1 MYVGRKRKAEP
12 LSGAVRLA
20 FQLRHSPRQCTMQP
34 NMAEHS
40 LSRGMRITSFL
51 SSEQMREQREC
62 AVDVCMCRPLE
73 EMSKQVEIF
82 PLLI

>member
-1 MYVGRKRKAEP
+1 MYVGCNRKAEP
-12 LSGAVRLA
+12 LSGAVRLV
-20 FQLRHSPRQCTMQP
+20 FLLRHSPRQCTMQP

-40 LSRGMRITSFL
+40 LAHHKLL
-51 SSEQMREQREC
+51 SAEQMSEQREC

>member
-1 MYVGRKRKAEP
+1 MYVGRKRHAQP

-20 FQLRHSPRQCTMQP
+20 FLLRHSPHQCTMQP
-34 NMAEHS
+34 NMAEYSFSWRAHHKL
-40 LSRGMRITSFL
+40 LSA
-51 SSEQMREQREC
+51 EQMSEQREC